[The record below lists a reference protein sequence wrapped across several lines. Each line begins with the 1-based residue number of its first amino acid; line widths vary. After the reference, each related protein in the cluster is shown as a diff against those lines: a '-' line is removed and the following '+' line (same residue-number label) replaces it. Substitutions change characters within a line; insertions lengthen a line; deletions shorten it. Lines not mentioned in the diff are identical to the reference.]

1 MGRRGSGAWQ
11 GSPSQDPCLEEGPQR
26 LPSRDCAPGNPILC
40 PARSFLPHPHSLQD
54 SFLSAE
60 TLLPF
65 PNPLTTS
72 SPAPPGKG
80 GRTLHPNLVLEQGKR
95 GPQPRPE
102 TRGVGPFI
110 ILQRRAWGEPISHLI
125 NGRGGALPFTPCQS
139 TQTSFSLPE
148 GMAPHFSPEE
158 RTPGERGDQLPLSSK
173 AGKPLP
179 PPPLEKTHHLPKK
192 IERTPPFK

>member
-125 NGRGGALPFTPCQS
+125 NGRGGTPFHPLPKHAN
-139 TQTSFSLPE
+139 LV
-148 GMAPHFSPEE
+148 FSPGRDGAPFQPRRENP
-158 RTPGERGDQLPLSSK
+158 RRKRGPTSSLLQGRETSP
-173 AGKPLP
+173 AAP
-179 PPPLEKTHHLPKK
+179 PRKNAPPTQENRENPSL
-192 IERTPPFK
+192 

>member
-1 MGRRGSGAWQ
+1 MSSAFFP
-11 GSPSQDPCLEEGPQR
+11 SPPPLPPR
-26 LPSRDCAPGNPILC
+26 LA
-40 PARSFLPHPHSLQD
+40 
-54 SFLSAE
+54 FLSAE

-125 NGRGGALPFTPCQS
+125 NGGGGTPFHPLPKHAN
-139 TQTSFSLPE
+139 LV
-148 GMAPHFSPEE
+148 FSPG
-158 RTPGERGDQLPLSSK
+158 RDGAPFQPRRGENPRRKRGPTSSLLQGRETSP
-173 AGKPLP
+173 AAP
-179 PPPLEKTHHLPKK
+179 PRKNAPPT
-192 IERTPPFK
+192 